1 MKSKIPYYL
10 IGLIVTFM
18 LLDIAFVTLAK
29 MTYTGIYTENHY
41 KKGMDFNRIYSSEI
55 YKGEHSWNNK
65 TTINTILLVDELKL
79 PLDISTPQELSFY
92 LTDHQNKPISNA
104 KVIGKL
110 IRPVTDKH
118 DSAFTLQETSRGNY
132 STKINF
138 PLKGQWH
145 IRIKAILDDKEY
157 ISTARIIVN

>member
-1 MKSKIPYYL
+1 
-10 IGLIVTFM
+10 M

-29 MTYTGIYTENHY
+29 MTYAGVYTENHY
-41 KKGMDFNRIYSSEI
+41 KKGMDFNKIYSSEV

-65 TTINTILLVDELKL
+65 ITINKTILKDEIKLQLK
-79 PLDISTPQELSFY
+79 INTPQELNFY

-118 DSAFTLQETSRGNY
+118 DSAFALKETTKGNY
-132 STKINF
+132 SANISF

-145 IRIKAILDDKEY
+145 IRIKAMLDDKEY
-157 ISTARIIVN
+157 ISTAKIIIPISKS